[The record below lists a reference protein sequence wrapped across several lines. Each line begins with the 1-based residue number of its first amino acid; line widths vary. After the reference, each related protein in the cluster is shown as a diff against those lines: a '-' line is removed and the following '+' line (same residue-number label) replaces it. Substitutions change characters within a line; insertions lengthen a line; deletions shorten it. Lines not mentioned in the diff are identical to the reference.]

1 MDVNKYR
8 ILLPKNDDKEIVI
21 PIEMTW
27 DFLDRSDSLIP
38 YENKVTEE
46 ILNQRKDFEIVR
58 FNYYGQNTSTGWAT
72 DINYRFN
79 FVPTGATVTTATWLP
94 SYVIQGFTPAEI
106 YYYSKPFTQSF
117 FKLDFYDSSDTKK
130 QKLCFTT
137 IIPTQQGLTTP
148 TTIGFQ
154 TKDIKTPIFKLDYLG
169 DKEGFFLYWLK
180 NREVLNVT
188 SLFMSAKF
196 FDAKTGVFIKMMTRP
211 QSSIVGNKFTF
222 PQEDYFYYRV
232 DLDYVNFTYTVYD
245 YSSGYDIFVGP
256 TANPINWYEY
266 INP

>member
-8 ILLPKNDDKEIVI
+8 ILLPKNTDKEIVI

-27 DFLDRSDSLIP
+27 DFLDRSDSLIS
-38 YENKVTEE
+38 YETNTIQE

-58 FNYYGQNTSTGWAT
+58 FNYYGLFTSKGWET

-79 FVPTGATVTTATWLP
+79 FVPSGATVSTATWLP
-94 SYVIQGFTPAEI
+94 SYVIQGFTPSQV

-117 FKLDFYDSSDTKK
+117 FKLDFYDSTDTKT

-137 IIPTQQGLTTP
+137 IIPTQQGQTTP
-148 TTIGFQ
+148 ELIGFQ

-180 NREVLNVT
+180 NREILNI
-188 SLFMSAKF
+188 SSFFMTAKF
-196 FDAKTGVFIKMMTRP
+196 FDAKTGTFIKMMTRP

-222 PQEDYFYYRV
+222 PQQMYFYYRV
-232 DLDYVNFTYTVYD
+232 DLDYINLTYSVYD
-245 YSSGYDIFVGP
+245 FSSGYDIYVGP
-256 TANPINWYEY
+256 ASNPINWYEY